1 MANSSIDTIPGRF
14 EIKATASDHFSWL
27 RTRSAVRKP
36 SERSRSDV
44 PDRRGRCA
52 GFRRFEVGTANGN
65 PPIGGIER
73 GSANHLTPTQPKAV
87 IGKLSLK
94 LNPQSNSPRT
104 DYLTVCR
111 MGQFTLSQRA
121 PRSARRYACSFDTS

>member
-1 MANSSIDTIPGRF
+1 MSDSQATPSAGRF
-14 EIKATASDHFSWL
+14 EVKATASDHFSWL
-27 RTRSAVRKP
+27 RTKP
-36 SERSRSDV
+36 SERSRSDA

-52 GFRRFEVGTANGN
+52 GFTRFEVGTANGN

-94 LNPQSNSPRT
+94 LNPHSNSPLT

-111 MGQFTLSQRA
+111 MGQCTLSQRA